1 MWHSRFFTWMNLKKT
16 SHQLALALNKQAHH
30 EESYHLFVSLRVTHE
45 YTVAVQEDTLYCFCV
60 AIGMLWRSNTGLSLM
75 CMFLFGF
82 CLISPP
88 KKNVRHL
95 EFHTSWECR
104 SQRIQDNRK
113 LFHSTVSKAHSK
125 LGVSTGLYNVDKTKP
140 VAAYYPLTHSNK
152 PPK

>member
-1 MWHSRFFTWMNLKKT
+1 MTQQVFHLDEFKKDITPACSCFEQTSASRGELSFICEPQGDSWIYCCSARRHIVLLLCSDWYAVKVQ
-16 SHQLALALNKQAHH
+16 HW
-30 EESYHLFVSLRVTHE
+30 FVSDVH
-45 YTVAVQEDTLYCFCV
+45 VSFW
-60 AIGMLWRSNTGLSLM
+60 I
-75 CMFLFGF
+75 LFN
-82 CLISPP
+82 LPP
-88 KKNVRHL
+88 QKNVRHL